1 MLICWLFT
9 IFFKTLQIRKNFHE
23 QGNLNIF
30 IRETAIQI
38 FPVFSLLWVIRN
50 LQRLQTHLSRNPK
63 LLPVNPKIRL
73 LLLQRLKRPKTHH
86 LPYVSKSI
94 FEVFSSFFF
103 GGKLNFST
111 VQNICS
117 SQIFQF
123 LSHQIMFLKKKNV
136 IN

>member
-1 MLICWLFT
+1 MKMTIQ
-9 IFFKTLQIRKNFHE
+9 IFFF
-23 QGNLNIF
+23 
-30 IRETAIQI
+30 REIAIQI

-73 LLLQRLKRPKTHH
+73 LLPQRLKRLKTHH

-103 GGKLNFST
+103 GGKLNFFL
-111 VQNICS
+111 QFKICMF
-117 SQIFQF
+117 IID
-123 LSHQIMFLKKKNV
+123 LSILKSPICFLKKKKV

>member
-1 MLICWLFT
+1 MKMAIQ
-9 IFFKTLQIRKNFHE
+9 IFFF
-23 QGNLNIF
+23 
-30 IRETAIQI
+30 REIAIQI

-73 LLLQRLKRPKTHH
+73 LLPQRLKRPKTHH

-94 FEVFSSFFF
+94 FELFSSFFF
-103 GGKLNFST
+103 WREIEFFYSSKYMFIIDLSILKSP
-111 VQNICS
+111 IC
-117 SQIFQF
+117 
-123 LSHQIMFLKKKNV
+123 FLKKKKV